1 MERIITCLNKS
12 YGLGYC
18 VPKRRTQEGKA
29 QAINQ
34 KSKQIKEKGADIFN
48 EIPIQEKQKNQN

>member
-1 MERIITCLNKS
+1 MERIITCLNNS

-29 QAINQ
+29 QAVNQ
-34 KSKQIKEKGADIFN
+34 KSNQIKEKGADIFN
-48 EIPIQEKQKNQN
+48 EISVQEKQKNQN